1 MHVVCCKE
9 RKSMYLCQNSC
20 SSSFVD
26 VVLLLLQQN
35 KQKLSRGEEHDTVWF
50 QRLAMWS
57 SEKDRRAL
65 SLVLVLVNVYLKL
78 DSVLEASCTIVKCK
92 NENEIKS

>member
-1 MHVVCCKE
+1 MHVVVVKKE
-9 RKSMYLCQNSC
+9 NLCIY
-20 SSSFVD
+20 VKI
-26 VVLLLLQQN
+26 VVLLLLLMLFLLLLQQN